1 MNLKELVI
9 QIMNEKTLT
18 SSEMDKREEI
28 VKAMKPTFKGDKSS
42 LYAIATDRAKKLAEE
57 VANVSNIGGSS
68 FSTGNGE
75 QFATPK
81 AFGKNKRMTIRKS
94 FLKELIQKEIKVLKN
109 NR

>member
-1 MNLKELVI
+1 MNLRQLV
-9 QIMNEKTLT
+9 
-18 SSEMDKREEI
+18 
-28 VKAMKPTFKGDKSS
+28 
-42 LYAIATDRAKKLAEE
+42 EE
-57 VANVSNIGGSS
+57 VANVSNMGGSS